1 MKHIITTTVLA
12 ATLFA
17 ASPALA
23 GDAPRDGGFTQKA
36 NGTLKDAVNQMV
48 VSIEKSLGV
57 FEGLNRSQREKM
69 SEFDNIITQIEYSV
83 SVTAADGTL
92 NKKIAS
98 AISLAHQQAEW
109 CTTTANA
116 KQNDRLADRY
126 RQLAKVA
133 EDKAAAIQKNAE
145 MVLSVNGDLAE
156 MLPSIQEEKGLYYA
170 AAVIGDL
177 ETANKSLVDV
187 HRNMKKVVGLLSQL
201 NRLDE
206 QFNVPARSLPS
217 DRSPGFSKILCA
229 SARGFLCR

>member
-1 MKHIITTTVLA
+1 MRQNAINETKQEKGSTMKHIITTTVLA
-12 ATLFA
+12 ATLIA
-17 ASPALA
+17 ASPSIAVE
-23 GDAPRDGGFTQKA
+23 APRDEGFNQKA

-83 SVTAADGTL
+83 SVTAANGAL
-92 NKKIAS
+92 NKKIAG

-133 EDKAAAIQKNAE
+133 QDKAAAIQKNAE
-145 MVLSVNGDLAE
+145 MVLSVNGELAE

-206 QFNVPARSLPS
+206 QFNVLAPVFALR
-217 DRSPGFSKILCA
+217 
-229 SARGFLCR
+229 

>member
-1 MKHIITTTVLA
+1 MTHIITTTVLA
-12 ATLFA
+12 ATLIA
-17 ASPALA
+17 ASPSIAVE
-23 GDAPRDGGFTQKA
+23 APRDGGFNQKA

-92 NKKIAS
+92 NKKIAGG
-98 AISLAHQQAEW
+98 ISLAHQQAEW

-145 MVLSVNGDLAE
+145 MVLSVNGELAE

-206 QFNVPARSLPS
+206 QFNVPAPVFAQR
-217 DRSPGFSKILCA
+217 
-229 SARGFLCR
+229 

>member
-1 MKHIITTTVLA
+1 MKHIITTTVLT
-12 ATLFA
+12 ATLIA
-17 ASPALA
+17 TSPSIA
-23 GDAPRDGGFTQKA
+23 GECPHDGGFNQKA

-92 NKKIAS
+92 NKKIAG

-109 CTTTANA
+109 CTTTAKA

-145 MVLSVNGDLAE
+145 MVLSVNGELAE

-206 QFNVPARSLPS
+206 QFNVPAPVFAQR
-217 DRSPGFSKILCA
+217 
-229 SARGFLCR
+229 

>member
-1 MKHIITTTVLA
+1 MRQNAINETNQDKGSIMKHIITTTVLA
-12 ATLFA
+12 ATLIA

-23 GDAPRDGGFTQKA
+23 GEGPRDGGFNQKA

-48 VSIEKSLGV
+48 TSIEKSLGV

-83 SVTAADGTL
+83 SVTAADGAL
-92 NKKIAS
+92 NKKIAG

-109 CTTTANA
+109 CTTTANS
-116 KQNDRLADRY
+116 KQDDRLADRY

-133 EDKAAAIQKNAE
+133 QDKAAAIQKNAE
-145 MVLSVNGDLAE
+145 MVLSVNGELAE
-156 MLPSIQEEKGLYYA
+156 MLPNIQEEKGLYYA

-206 QFNVPARSLPS
+206 QFNVPAPVFAQR
-217 DRSPGFSKILCA
+217 
-229 SARGFLCR
+229 

>member
-1 MKHIITTTVLA
+1 MRQNAINETNQEKGSTMKHIITTTVLA
-12 ATLFA
+12 ATLIA
-17 ASPALA
+17 ASPSIAVE
-23 GDAPRDGGFTQKA
+23 APRDGGFNQKA

-206 QFNVPARSLPS
+206 QFNVPAPVFAQR
-217 DRSPGFSKILCA
+217 
-229 SARGFLCR
+229 

>member
-12 ATLFA
+12 ATLIA
-17 ASPALA
+17 ASPLSPSKP
-23 GDAPRDGGFTQKA
+23 PRWRVQPKSQWH
-36 NGTLKDAVNQMV
+36 LKDAVNQMV

-57 FEGLNRSQREKM
+57 FEGLNRSQREKCR
-69 SEFDNIITQIEYSV
+69 SSTTSSRRSN
-83 SVTAADGTL
+83 TASASRPPMAP
-92 NKKIAS
+92 NKKIAG

-145 MVLSVNGDLAE
+145 MVLSVNGELAE
-156 MLPSIQEEKGLYYA
+156 MLPNIQEEKGLYYA

-206 QFNVPARSLPS
+206 QFNVPAPVFAQR
-217 DRSPGFSKILCA
+217 
-229 SARGFLCR
+229 

>member
-1 MKHIITTTVLA
+1 MRQNAINETKQEKGSTMKHIITTTVLA
-12 ATLFA
+12 ATLIA
-17 ASPALA
+17 ASPSIAVE
-23 GDAPRDGGFTQKA
+23 APRDGGFNQKA

-83 SVTAADGTL
+83 SVTAANGAL
-92 NKKIAS
+92 NKKIAG

-133 EDKAAAIQKNAE
+133 QDKAAAIQKNAE
-145 MVLSVNGDLAE
+145 MVLSVNGELAE
-156 MLPSIQEEKGLYYA
+156 MLPNIQEEKGLYYA

-206 QFNVPARSLPS
+206 QFNVPAPVFALR
-217 DRSPGFSKILCA
+217 
-229 SARGFLCR
+229 

>member
-1 MKHIITTTVLA
+1 MRQNAINETKQEKGSTMKHIITTTVLA
-12 ATLFA
+12 ATLIA
-17 ASPALA
+17 ASPSIAVE
-23 GDAPRDGGFTQKA
+23 APRDGGFNQKA

-83 SVTAADGTL
+83 SVTAANGAL
-92 NKKIAS
+92 NKKIAG

-145 MVLSVNGDLAE
+145 MVLSVNGELAE

-206 QFNVPARSLPS
+206 QFNVPAPVFAQR
-217 DRSPGFSKILCA
+217 
-229 SARGFLCR
+229 

>member
-12 ATLFA
+12 ATLIA
-17 ASPALA
+17 ASHALA
-23 GDAPRDGGFTQKA
+23 GEGPRDGGFNQKA

-48 VSIEKSLGV
+48 TSIEKSLGV

-83 SVTAADGTL
+83 SVTAADGAL
-92 NKKIAS
+92 NKKIAG

-109 CTTTANA
+109 CTTTANS
-116 KQNDRLADRY
+116 KQDDRLADRY
-126 RQLAKVA
+126 LQLAKVA
-133 EDKAAAIQKNAE
+133 QDKAAAIQKNAE
-145 MVLSVNGDLAE
+145 MVLSVNGELAE
-156 MLPSIQEEKGLYYA
+156 MLPNIQEEKGLYYA

-206 QFNVPARSLPS
+206 QFNVPAPVFAQR
-217 DRSPGFSKILCA
+217 
-229 SARGFLCR
+229 

>member
-1 MKHIITTTVLA
+1 MKHIITTTILA

-83 SVTAADGTL
+83 NVTAADGAL

-116 KQNDRLADRY
+116 KQNDHDRLADRY

-145 MVLSVNGDLAE
+145 MVLSVNGELAE
-156 MLPSIQEEKGLYYA
+156 MLPSIREEKGLYYA

-206 QFNVPARSLPS
+206 QFNVPAPVFAQR
-217 DRSPGFSKILCA
+217 
-229 SARGFLCR
+229 

>member
-1 MKHIITTTVLA
+1 MRQNAINETKQEKGSTMKHIITTTVLA
-12 ATLFA
+12 ATLIA
-17 ASPALA
+17 ASPSIAVE
-23 GDAPRDGGFTQKA
+23 APRDGGFNQKA

-83 SVTAADGTL
+83 SVTAANGAL
-92 NKKIAS
+92 NKKIAG

-133 EDKAAAIQKNAE
+133 QDKAAAIQKNAE
-145 MVLSVNGDLAE
+145 MVLSVNGELAE

-206 QFNVPARSLPS
+206 QFNVPAPVFALR
-217 DRSPGFSKILCA
+217 
-229 SARGFLCR
+229 

>member
-1 MKHIITTTVLA
+1 MRQNAINETNQEKGSTMKHIITTTVLA
-12 ATLFA
+12 ATLIA
-17 ASPALA
+17 ASPSIAVE
-23 GDAPRDGGFTQKA
+23 APRDGGFNQKA

-69 SEFDNIITQIEYSV
+69 SEFDNIITQIKYSV

-92 NKKIAS
+92 NKKIAG

-145 MVLSVNGDLAE
+145 MVLSVNGELAE
-156 MLPSIQEEKGLYYA
+156 MLPNIQEEKGLYYA

-206 QFNVPARSLPS
+206 QFNVPAPVFAQR
-217 DRSPGFSKILCA
+217 
-229 SARGFLCR
+229 

>member
-12 ATLFA
+12 TTLFA
-17 ASPALA
+17 ASPVLA

-92 NKKIAS
+92 NKKIAG

-145 MVLSVNGDLAE
+145 MVLSVNGELAE

-206 QFNVPARSLPS
+206 QFNVPAPVFAQR
-217 DRSPGFSKILCA
+217 
-229 SARGFLCR
+229 

>member
-12 ATLFA
+12 ATLIA

-23 GDAPRDGGFTQKA
+23 GEGPRDGGFNQKA

-48 VSIEKSLGV
+48 TSIEKSLGV

-83 SVTAADGTL
+83 SVTAADGAL
-92 NKKIAS
+92 NKKIAG

-109 CTTTANA
+109 CTTTANS
-116 KQNDRLADRY
+116 KQDDRLADRY

-133 EDKAAAIQKNAE
+133 QDKAAAIQKNAE
-145 MVLSVNGDLAE
+145 MVLSVNGELAE
-156 MLPSIQEEKGLYYA
+156 MLPNIQEEKGLYYA

-206 QFNVPARSLPS
+206 QFNVPAPVFAQR
-217 DRSPGFSKILCA
+217 
-229 SARGFLCR
+229 

>member
-1 MKHIITTTVLA
+1 
-12 ATLFA
+12 
-17 ASPALA
+17 
-23 GDAPRDGGFTQKA
+23 
-36 NGTLKDAVNQMV
+36 MV

-92 NKKIAS
+92 NKKIAG

-145 MVLSVNGDLAE
+145 MVLSVNGELAE
-156 MLPSIQEEKGLYYA
+156 MLPNIQEEKGLYYA

-206 QFNVPARSLPS
+206 QFNVPAPVFAQR
-217 DRSPGFSKILCA
+217 
-229 SARGFLCR
+229 

>member
-1 MKHIITTTVLA
+1 MRQNAINETKQEKGSTMKHIITTTVLA
-12 ATLFA
+12 ATLIA
-17 ASPALA
+17 ASPSIAVE
-23 GDAPRDGGFTQKA
+23 APRDEGFNQKA

-83 SVTAADGTL
+83 SVTAANGAL
-92 NKKIAS
+92 NKKIAG

-133 EDKAAAIQKNAE
+133 QDKAAAIQKNAE
-145 MVLSVNGDLAE
+145 MVLSVNGELAE

-206 QFNVPARSLPS
+206 QFNVPAPVFALR
-217 DRSPGFSKILCA
+217 
-229 SARGFLCR
+229 

>member
-1 MKHIITTTVLA
+1 MRQNAINETKQEKGSTMKHIITTTVLA
-12 ATLFA
+12 ATLIA
-17 ASPALA
+17 ASPSIAVE
-23 GDAPRDGGFTQKA
+23 APRDGGFNQKA

-83 SVTAADGTL
+83 SVTAANGAL
-92 NKKIAS
+92 NKKIAG

-133 EDKAAAIQKNAE
+133 QDKAAAIQKNAE
-145 MVLSVNGDLAE
+145 MVLSVNGELAE

-206 QFNVPARSLPS
+206 QFNVPAPVFAQR
-217 DRSPGFSKILCA
+217 
-229 SARGFLCR
+229 

>member
-1 MKHIITTTVLA
+1 MRQNAINETNQEKGSTMKHIITTTVLA
-12 ATLFA
+12 ATLIA
-17 ASPALA
+17 ASPSIAVE
-23 GDAPRDGGFTQKA
+23 APRDGGFNQKA

-92 NKKIAS
+92 NKKIAG

-116 KQNDRLADRY
+116 MQNDRLADRY

-133 EDKAAAIQKNAE
+133 EDKATAIQKNAE
-145 MVLSVNGDLAE
+145 MVLSVNGELAE

-206 QFNVPARSLPS
+206 QFNVPAPVFAQR
-217 DRSPGFSKILCA
+217 
-229 SARGFLCR
+229 

>member
-1 MKHIITTTVLA
+1 MRQNAINKTNQEKGSTMKHIITTTVLA
-12 ATLFA
+12 ATLIA
-17 ASPALA
+17 ASPSIA
-23 GDAPRDGGFTQKA
+23 GEGPRDGGFNQKA

-92 NKKIAS
+92 NKKIAG

-116 KQNDRLADRY
+116 KKNDRLADRY

-133 EDKAAAIQKNAE
+133 QDKAAAIQKNAE
-145 MVLSVNGDLAE
+145 MVLSVNGELAE

-206 QFNVPARSLPS
+206 QFNVPAPVFAQR
-217 DRSPGFSKILCA
+217 
-229 SARGFLCR
+229 

>member
-1 MKHIITTTVLA
+1 MKHIIITTVLA
-12 ATLFA
+12 ATLIA
-17 ASPALA
+17 ANPAIA
-23 GDAPRDGGFTQKA
+23 GEGPRDGGFNQKA

-83 SVTAADGTL
+83 SVTAADGAL
-92 NKKIAS
+92 NKKIAG

-116 KQNDRLADRY
+116 KQNDRLAGRY

-133 EDKAAAIQKNAE
+133 QDKAAAIQKNAE
-145 MVLSVNGDLAE
+145 MVLSVNGELAE

-206 QFNVPARSLPS
+206 QFNVPAPVFAQR
-217 DRSPGFSKILCA
+217 
-229 SARGFLCR
+229 

>member
-1 MKHIITTTVLA
+1 
-12 ATLFA
+12 
-17 ASPALA
+17 
-23 GDAPRDGGFTQKA
+23 
-36 NGTLKDAVNQMV
+36 MV

-83 SVTAADGTL
+83 SVTAANGAL
-92 NKKIAS
+92 NKKIAG

-133 EDKAAAIQKNAE
+133 QDKAAAIQKNAE
-145 MVLSVNGDLAE
+145 MVLSVNGELAE
-156 MLPSIQEEKGLYYA
+156 MLPGIQEEKGLYYA

-206 QFNVPARSLPS
+206 QFNVPAPVFALR
-217 DRSPGFSKILCA
+217 
-229 SARGFLCR
+229 

>member
-12 ATLFA
+12 ATLIA

-23 GDAPRDGGFTQKA
+23 GEGPRDGGFNQKA

-48 VSIEKSLGV
+48 TSIEKSLGV

-83 SVTAADGTL
+83 SVTAADGAL

-109 CTTTANA
+109 CTTTANS
-116 KQNDRLADRY
+116 KQDDRLADRY

-133 EDKAAAIQKNAE
+133 QDKAAAIQKNAE
-145 MVLSVNGDLAE
+145 MVLSVNGELAE

-206 QFNVPARSLPS
+206 QFNVPAPVFAQR
-217 DRSPGFSKILCA
+217 
-229 SARGFLCR
+229 

>member
-12 ATLFA
+12 ATLIA
-17 ASPALA
+17 ASPSIAVE
-23 GDAPRDGGFTQKA
+23 APRDGEFKQKA

-83 SVTAADGTL
+83 SVTAANGAL
-92 NKKIAS
+92 NKKIAG

-133 EDKAAAIQKNAE
+133 QDKAAAIQKNAE
-145 MVLSVNGDLAE
+145 MVLSVNGELAE

-206 QFNVPARSLPS
+206 QFNVPAPVFALR
-217 DRSPGFSKILCA
+217 
-229 SARGFLCR
+229 